1 MNWDGM
7 KVKIA
12 LIGLLAFIVF
22 IIVLI
27 SSNAKTIV
35 VDKTGGGDFSSIGE
49 AIENASDGDIIFVKS
64 GVYQENLI
72 IENKSISIM
81 GENKEETI
89 IEALNNGH
97 VLRLYNVSSS
107 SISDLTIRKA
117 KGTGN
122 DCIFLEYCTNVTISN
137 CVIENS
143 QDSDG
148 ISMYRCS
155 NISVRGCDIRYNS
168 QGSGIIMMFCYNN
181 TVTGNT
187 IYENQKGIT
196 IQYLSSNNK
205 IIENTIKDNTL
216 YGIWIISSSSDN
228 IMSKNTFQNNN
239 PNAEDKCSNFWYD
252 PIEKKGN
259 YWDDYQGK
267 DSNHDGIGDTPYQ
280 IPGGDNQDIYVLGFF
295 AQEEPSQPKN
305 QKPVADA
312 GGEYHG
318 MVNSSITFD
327 ASQSYDPDGEIVEYI
342 WDFGDGSIGKGK
354 VVTHSYSSPGD
365 YTVTLTVRDERGAED
380 DDVTT
385 AHISEYVENKE
396 PVAIIELKD
405 YAIVGEILEFN
416 ASKSYDPDGEIVN
429 YVWKF
434 GDGKVAYGK
443 VVEHAYSESG
453 TYNVTLEVVD
463 DLGYTNSTKKSIT
476 VLPEGG
482 EIKADFSVETNLLFV
497 GSDIVFN
504 ASKSSG
510 SIISYIWSFG
520 DGENITTSLPICN
533 HTYLKPGIYQ
543 VNLTVVGANGEK
555 DTKSITI
562 VIEGAWKKDTPG
574 FELIFV
580 ILSIAIFY
588 VVRRR

>member
-1 MNWDGM
+1 
-7 KVKIA
+7 
-12 LIGLLAFIVF
+12 
-22 IIVLI
+22 
-27 SSNAKTIV
+27 
-35 VDKTGGGDFSSIGE
+35 
-49 AIENASDGDIIFVKS
+49 GDIIKIRAGTYVENIKIVDKS
-64 GVYQENLI
+64 LHLI
-72 IENKSISIM
+72 GEDNPTIRGKSDGYIIWMINASNSTLSGLTVEESKGREFSCIRIEESNNVSISDCTVERSSGADGIM
-81 GENKEETI
+81 LIDCRYLTISGCKIRYNNQGNGISLMLSSNNRIVGNIISDNQNGITLYGSSENEIIGNTIKGNKGEYGI
-89 IEALNNGH
+89 GIR
-97 VLRLYNVSSS
+97 VVSSS
-107 SISDLTIRKA
+107 S
-117 KGTGN
+117 GN
-122 DCIFLEYCTNVTISN
+122 
-137 CVIENS
+137 
-143 QDSDG
+143 
-148 ISMYRCS
+148 
-155 NISVRGCDIRYNS
+155 
-168 QGSGIIMMFCYNN
+168 
-181 TVTGNT
+181 
-187 IYENQKGIT
+187 
-196 IQYLSSNNK
+196 
-205 IIENTIKDNTL
+205 
-216 YGIWIISSSSDN
+216 IISENIFEDN
-228 IMSKNTFQNNN
+228 DQ
-239 PNAEDKCSNFWYD
+239 NAEDKCSNFWYD

-574 FELIFV
+574 FELIFI

-588 VVRRR
+588 MVRRR